1 MRIMVCEPS
10 AVVRTILENNLS
22 KNSDIEILAS
32 ASYCN
37 KLLKQIKDLTPDI
50 ILSGADLG
58 DEIEKKAVKEITD
71 ELNIPVVFLCSM
83 QDKINNA
90 TVFKKIVCLEKP
102 NLHGYTVDFFNLLS
116 KTLSDN
122 AKKTEQ
128 KEKVDVVNNMM
139 RDSIP
144 EITIKK
150 SRNTENSESYKV
162 LCIGAS
168 TGGPT
173 AVSEVLSGLGENFPL
188 PILYAQHIDI
198 KKDKNLAEWLDGVCS
213 NLTVKLAED
222 GEKAQAGTVYMAP
235 ADKHLIVNY
244 VNNDF
249 SPVLKLSD
257 EEPEHFLR
265 PAVNKLFR
273 SAAQKYKAGTLAILL
288 TGMGSDGADGC
299 KQICDNAGWTIVEDK
314 STCAV
319 FGMPAAAI
327 ESGGAKEVL
336 PRNQIAKRILE
347 LVAK

>member
-22 KNSDIEILAS
+22 KNPDIEILAS

-37 KLLKQIKDLTPDI
+37 KLLKQIKDQTPDI
-50 ILSGADLG
+50 ILSGADFG
-58 DEIEKKAVKEITD
+58 DEIEKKALKTITD
-71 ELNIPVVFLCSM
+71 ELNIPVVLLCSM
-83 QDKINNA
+83 QDKLNNA
-90 TVFKKIVCLEKP
+90 AVLKKIVCLEKP
-102 NLHGYTVDFFNLLS
+102 NLHGYTEDFFTLLL

-122 AKKTEQ
+122 VKKADT
-128 KEKVDVVNNMM
+128 KERIDVVNNMI
-139 RDSIP
+139 RDSVP
-144 EITIKK
+144 EMGIKK
-150 SRNTENSESYKV
+150 SRIIEDLESYKV

-198 KKDKNLAEWLDGVCS
+198 NKDKNLAQWLDGVCS

-299 KQICDNAGWTIVEDK
+299 KQICDNGGWTIVEDK